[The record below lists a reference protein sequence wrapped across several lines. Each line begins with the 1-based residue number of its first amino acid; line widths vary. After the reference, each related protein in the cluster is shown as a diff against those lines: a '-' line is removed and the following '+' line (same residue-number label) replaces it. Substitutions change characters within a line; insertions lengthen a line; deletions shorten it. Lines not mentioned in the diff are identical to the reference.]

1 MIVSGQHIKKYHGA
15 QLVLDDVTFEIPQG
29 GRVGLIGRNGS
40 GKTTLLRLVAGLER
54 PDEGDLAIRKE
65 TKIGYLTQIPQVGDD
80 VTVYEVL
87 AKSFRDVRRLR
98 NKMTELEASMS
109 DPAAPSDQDQLAGL
123 LKQYADAQERFER
136 DGGYEMDARISQV
149 ANGLRIDAAQLDRPY
164 AVLSG
169 GEKTKA
175 ALASLL
181 IERPAL
187 LLLDEPT
194 NHLDLG
200 SVEWL
205 ETYLRDYEGSCLI
218 VSHDRY
224 FLDRVVGQII
234 ELEDG
239 ESSVYH
245 TSYTEYVVEKEERLL
260 RQFAEFQEQQ
270 KKIAQMKEAIK
281 QLESWGKIGGSGK
294 FFKRAQSMRK
304 ALDRMEKVKRPV
316 LDRRSAE
323 FHMNPADRS
332 GRDVV
337 IFKGITKSYGA
348 RKILDGA
355 DGALY
360 YGDKVALV
368 GDNGSG
374 KSTLAKVLIGMTE
387 PDAGKMTLG
396 ARVELGYLGQEDEPE
411 HNVKS
416 VLAFFR
422 EEAGVEE
429 GEARSLLARQLF
441 YGPDVFKSV
450 ALLSGGEWT
459 RLRLALLLHRKPNLL
474 LLDEPTNHLDI
485 ASREALEESLD
496 DFPGTVLAIS
506 HDRYFINRFAQ
517 RVWGIRNGKLTDYIG
532 NFDRYR
538 EKSAQ
543 QRMPEEA
550 GKPEGTPSRK
560 REPEAGPHP
569 ASKPAA
575 PAEPLRLE
583 KAIAET
589 EASLAHLDAQLDQLQ
604 SDTAEL
610 NRLSECWEERE
621 RLEQRLQLLYE
632 EWMALF

>member
-550 GKPEGTPSRK
+550 RKPEGTSSRK
-560 REPEAGPHP
+560 REPEARPHP